1 LSAGLSPI
9 PGKLRL
15 KQSKLVFV
23 GKFGI
28 ANHSTWFESS
38 SRPRYVQLPMKIAV
52 MPGDG
57 VGKEVVPEG
66 LKVLKQAAR
75 QFGFTYSTTDYPFG
89 GEYYLQTKQTLP
101 DSALKELAAHD
112 AILFGAV
119 GVDPRGSAQIPQGIL
134 ETEILLKMR
143 FELDQYIN
151 LRPTKLLPGVPT
163 PLKNATP
170 ADIDM
175 VIVRENTEG
184 LYAGNGGFL
193 YKNTPHEVANQI
205 EVTTR
210 HGVERCIRYAFEYAK
225 QFNRKKVILVAKT
238 NVLRFAHNLWLRA
251 FEQVKAE
258 YPAIQTDYHHVDAC
272 TMYLVTRPQIYDVIV
287 TTNMFG
293 DIITDLGA
301 AIQGGM
307 GMAASGNLNPS
318 RQAASMFEP
327 VHGSAPDIAG
337 KNWAN
342 PIATFLSVA
351 MMLDFLGQNRAA
363 RAIQN
368 ACQEVVADKK
378 HHTRDLGGTANT
390 TDVGDAVCAK
400 LKS

>member
-1 LSAGLSPI
+1 M
-9 PGKLRL
+9 
-15 KQSKLVFV
+15 
-23 GKFGI
+23 
-28 ANHSTWFESS
+28 N
-38 SRPRYVQLPMKIAV
+38 IAV

-66 LKVLKQAAR
+66 LKVLKAASEK
-75 QFGFTYSTTDYPFG
+75 FGFTYTTKHFPHG
-89 GEYYLQTKQTLP
+89 AEHYLATGVTLP
-101 DSALKELAAHD
+101 EADLKELGSHD

-119 GVDPRGSAQIPQGIL
+119 GADPRGNAKIPQGLI
-134 ETEILLKMR
+134 ETDILLKMR

-163 PLKNATP
+163 PLANVKP
-170 ADIDM
+170 GDIDM

-184 LYAGNGGFL
+184 LYCQNGGFL

-210 HGVERCIRYAFEYAK
+210 
-225 QFNRKKVILVAKT
+225 KKVTLVAKT
-238 NVLRFAHNLWLRA
+238 NVLRFAHNLWMRA
-251 FEQVKAE
+251 FEEVKKE
-258 YPAIQTDYHHVDAC
+258 YPGLETDYHHVDAC
-272 TMYLVTRPQIYDVIV
+272 CMYMVAKPKSYDVIV

-307 GMAASGNLNPS
+307 GMAASGNLNPTKKY
-318 RQAASMFEP
+318 ASMFEP

-337 KNWAN
+337 KGYAN

-351 MMLDFLGQNRAA
+351 MMLDFLGQPKAA
-363 RAIQN
+363 QAVNQ
-368 ACQEVVADKK
+368 ACRDLVADPKN
-378 HHTRDLGGTANT
+378 HTRDLGGTAST
-390 TDVGDAVCAK
+390 SQLGDAAVK
-400 LKS
+400 LVQA

>member
-1 LSAGLSPI
+1 
-9 PGKLRL
+9 
-15 KQSKLVFV
+15 
-23 GKFGI
+23 
-28 ANHSTWFESS
+28 
-38 SRPRYVQLPMKIAV
+38 MKIAV

-57 VGKEVVPEG
+57 VGSEVVREG
-66 LKVLKQAAR
+66 LKVLQVAAR
-75 QFGFTYSTTDYPFG
+75 KFGFTYATTDYPFG
-89 GEYYLQTKQTLP
+89 GEYYLKTKETLP

-151 LRPTKLLPGVPT
+151 LRPTKLLPSVPT
-163 PLKNATP
+163 PLKHATP

-175 VIVRENTEG
+175 IIVRENTEG
-184 LYAGNGGFL
+184 LYCQQGGFL

-210 HGVERCIRYAFEYAK
+210 RGVERCIRYAFEYAR
-225 QFNRKKVILVAKT
+225 QFGRKKVTLVAKT

-251 FEQVKAE
+251 FEEVKRE
-258 YPAIQTDYHHVDAC
+258 YAGIETDYHHVDAC
-272 TMYLVTRPQIYDVIV
+272 TMYMVTKPKIYDVIV

-307 GMAASGNLNPS
+307 GMAASGNINPT

-337 KNWAN
+337 KNFAN
-342 PIATFLSVA
+342 PIATVLSVA
-351 MMLDFLGQNRAA
+351 MLLDFLDQKPAA
-363 RAIQN
+363 QAIQQ
-368 ACQEVVADKK
+368 ACADVVADPKN
-378 HHTRDLGGTANT
+378 HTRDLGGTAST
-390 TDVGDAVCAK
+390 TNVGDAVAAK
-400 LKS
+400 LS

>member
-1 LSAGLSPI
+1 
-9 PGKLRL
+9 
-15 KQSKLVFV
+15 
-23 GKFGI
+23 
-28 ANHSTWFESS
+28 
-38 SRPRYVQLPMKIAV
+38 MKIAV

-66 LKVLKQAAR
+66 LKILKEAAR
-75 QFGFTYSTTDYPFG
+75 KFGFTYTTTDYPFG
-89 GEYYLQTKQTLP
+89 GEYYLEKKITLP
-101 DSALKELAAHD
+101 DSALAELAAHD

-119 GVDPRGSAQIPQGIL
+119 GVDPRGSAQIPQGLI
-134 ETEILLKMR
+134 EAEILLKMR

-151 LRPTKLLPGVPT
+151 LRPTRLLPGVPT
-163 PLKNATP
+163 PLRNAKP
-170 ADIDM
+170 ADVDM
-175 VIVRENTEG
+175 IIVRENTEG
-184 LYAGNGGFL
+184 LYCQNGGFL

-225 QFNRKKVILVAKT
+225 QFGRTKVTLVAKT

-251 FEQVKAE
+251 FEEVKAE
-258 YPAIQTDYHHVDAC
+258 FPGIATDYHHVDAC
-272 TMYLVTRPQIYDVIV
+272 TMYMVTKPQVYDVIV

-307 GMAASGNLNPS
+307 GMAASGNLNPT
-318 RQAASMFEP
+318 RKTASMFEP

-337 KNWAN
+337 KGLAN

-351 MMLDFLGQNRAA
+351 MMLDFLGQPKAA
-363 RAIQN
+363 QSIQQ
-368 ACQEVVADKK
+368 ACQTVVADPRN
-378 HHTRDLGGTANT
+378 HPRDLGGAAT
-390 TDVGDAVCAK
+390 TRQVGDAVLDAMK
-400 LKS
+400 

>member
-1 LSAGLSPI
+1 M
-9 PGKLRL
+9 R
-15 KQSKLVFV
+15 
-23 GKFGI
+23 
-28 ANHSTWFESS
+28 
-38 SRPRYVQLPMKIAV
+38 IAV

-57 VGKEVVPEG
+57 IGKDVIPEG
-66 LKVLKQAAR
+66 LKVLKEVAR
-75 QFGFTYSTTDYPFG
+75 RFEFTYTTTDYPFG
-89 GEYYLQTKQTLP
+89 GEHYLATKQTLP

-112 AILFGAV
+112 AIIFGAV

-163 PLKNATP
+163 PLANIGP
-170 ADIDM
+170 GDIDM

-184 LYAGNGGFL
+184 LYCGNGGFL
-193 YKNTPHEVANQI
+193 YKDTPHEVGNQI

-210 HGVERCIRYAFEYAK
+210 RGVERAIRFGFEYAK
-225 QFNRKKVILVAKT
+225 KFGRKKVTLVAKT
-238 NVLRFAHNLWLRA
+238 NVLRFAHNLWQRA
-251 FEQVKAE
+251 FEAVKHDYADIE
-258 YPAIQTDYHHVDAC
+258 TEYHHVDAC
-272 TMYLVTRPQIYDVIV
+272 TMYMVTKPRIYDVIV

-307 GMAASGNLNPS
+307 GMAASGNINPT

-337 KNWAN
+337 KGFAN

-351 MMLDFLGQNRAA
+351 MMLDFLGQPQAA
-363 RAIQN
+363 ANIN
-368 ACQEVVADKK
+368 KACRDVVADRKN
-378 HHTRDLGGTANT
+378 HTRDLGGTAST
-390 TDVGDAVCAK
+390 SQVGEALCARIG
-400 LKS
+400 S

>member
-1 LSAGLSPI
+1 
-9 PGKLRL
+9 
-15 KQSKLVFV
+15 
-23 GKFGI
+23 
-28 ANHSTWFESS
+28 
-38 SRPRYVQLPMKIAV
+38 MKIAV

-57 VGKEVVPEG
+57 VGKEVIPQG
-66 LKVLKQAAR
+66 LRVLSAAAKK
-75 QFGFTYSTTDYPFG
+75 FGFAYETTDYPFG
-89 GEYYLQTKQTLP
+89 AEHYLATGVTLP
-101 DSALKELAAHD
+101 ESVLKELGSHD

-119 GVDPRGSAQIPQGIL
+119 GVDPRGMAQIPQGIL
-134 ETEILLKMR
+134 ETEILLRMR

-151 LRPTKLLPGVPT
+151 LRPTRLLPSVPT
-163 PLKNATP
+163 PLRNAGP

-184 LYAGNGGFL
+184 LYCQNGGFL
-193 YKNTPHEVANQI
+193 YKNTPNEVANQI

-225 QFNRKKVILVAKT
+225 QFNRKKVTLVAKT
-238 NVLRFAHNLWLRA
+238 NVLRFAHNLWMRA
-251 FEQVKAE
+251 FEDVKKE
-258 YPAIQTDYHHVDAC
+258 YAGIETDYHHVDAC
-272 TMYLVTRPQIYDVIV
+272 CMYMVAKPKIYDVIV

-307 GMAASGNLNPS
+307 GMAASGNLNPT

-337 KNWAN
+337 KNLAN

-351 MMLDFLGQNRAA
+351 MMLDFLHQPQAA
-363 RAIQN
+363 KAIN
-368 ACQEVVADKK
+368 DACRDVVADKK
-378 HHTRDLGGTANT
+378 NHTRDLGGAAT
-390 TDVGDAVCAK
+390 TTQISDAVAQRIAG
-400 LKS
+400 

>member
-1 LSAGLSPI
+1 
-9 PGKLRL
+9 
-15 KQSKLVFV
+15 
-23 GKFGI
+23 
-28 ANHSTWFESS
+28 
-38 SRPRYVQLPMKIAV
+38 MKIAV

-57 VGKEVVPEG
+57 VGKEVIPEG
-66 LKVLKQAAR
+66 LKILSAVSKK
-75 QFGFTYSTTDYPFG
+75 FGFSYTTTHYPFG
-89 GEYYLQTKQTLP
+89 GEYYLQTRETLP

-151 LRPTKLLPGVPT
+151 LRPTRLLPSVPT
-163 PLKNATP
+163 PLANITP

-184 LYAGNGGFL
+184 LYCQNGGFL
-193 YKNTPHEVANQI
+193 YKGTKHEVANQI

-210 HGVERCIRYAFEYAK
+210 HGVERCIRYAFDYAK
-225 QFNRKKVILVAKT
+225 QFGRKKVTLVAKT
-238 NVLRFAHNLWLRA
+238 NVLRFAHNLWQRA
-251 FEQVKAE
+251 FEEVKAE
-258 YPAIQTDYHHVDAC
+258 YPGIETDYHHVDAC
-272 TMYLVTRPQIYDVIV
+272 TMYMVTKPKTYDVIV

-307 GMAASGNLNPS
+307 GMAASGNLNPT
-318 RQAASMFEP
+318 RQTASMFEP

-337 KNWAN
+337 KGLAN

-351 MMLDFLGQNRAA
+351 MMLDFLGQHDAA
-363 RAIQN
+363 TAVNNAIR
-368 ACQEVVADKK
+368 EVVSDKAN
-378 HHTRDLGGTANT
+378 HTRDLGGTAST
-390 TDVGDAVCAK
+390 GAVTDAVVAT
-400 LKS
+400 LLG

>member
-1 LSAGLSPI
+1 M
-9 PGKLRL
+9 KL
-15 KQSKLVFV
+15 
-23 GKFGI
+23 
-28 ANHSTWFESS
+28 
-38 SRPRYVQLPMKIAV
+38 AV

-66 LKVLKQAAR
+66 LKVLSVVAKK
-75 QFGFTYSTTDYPFG
+75 FGFKYETTPYPFG
-89 GEYYLQTKQTLP
+89 AEHYLETGITLP

-119 GVDPRGSAQIPQGIL
+119 GADPRGNAKIPQGLI
-134 ETEILLKMR
+134 ETDILLKMR

-151 LRPTKLLPGVPT
+151 LRPTRLLAGVPT
-163 PLKNATP
+163 PLANVKAGE
-170 ADIDM
+170 IDM

-184 LYAGNGGFL
+184 LYCQNGGFL
-193 YKNTPHEVANQI
+193 YKGTAHEVANQI

-210 HGVERCIRYAFEYAK
+210 HGVERCVRYAFEYAK
-225 QFNRKKVILVAKT
+225 QQGRKKVTLVAKT
-238 NVLRFAHNLWLRA
+238 NVLRFAHNLWMRA
-251 FEQVKAE
+251 FEQIKGDYAGIE
-258 YPAIQTDYHHVDAC
+258 TDYHHVDAC
-272 TMYLVTRPQIYDVIV
+272 TMYMVTKPKIYDVIV

-307 GMAASGNLNPS
+307 GMAASANLNPT

-337 KNWAN
+337 KNFAN

-351 MMLDFLGQNRAA
+351 MMLDFLNQRDAAAAINR
-363 RAIQN
+363 
-368 ACQEVVADKK
+368 ACQEIVSDPKNQ
-378 HHTRDLGGTANT
+378 TRDLGG
-390 TDVGDAVCAK
+390 
-400 LKS
+400 

>member
-1 LSAGLSPI
+1 
-9 PGKLRL
+9 
-15 KQSKLVFV
+15 
-23 GKFGI
+23 
-28 ANHSTWFESS
+28 
-38 SRPRYVQLPMKIAV
+38 MKIAV

-57 VGKEVVPEG
+57 VGKEVIPQG
-66 LKVLKQAAR
+66 LRVLERCAR
-75 QFGFTYSTTDYPFG
+75 RFGFSYTTTDYPFG
-89 GEYYLQTKQTLP
+89 AEHYLETGITLP

-112 AILFGAV
+112 AIFFGAV
-119 GVDPRGSAQIPQGIL
+119 GADPRGNARIPQGLI
-134 ETEILLKMR
+134 ETDILLKMR

-163 PLKNATP
+163 PLANVQP
-170 ADIDM
+170 GDIDM

-184 LYAGNGGFL
+184 LYCQNGGFL

-210 HGVERCIRYAFEYAK
+210 HGVERAIRFAFEYARI
-225 QFNRKKVILVAKT
+225 FNRKKVSLVAKT

-251 FEQVKAE
+251 FEEVKRD
-258 YPAIQTDYHHVDAC
+258 YPAIETDYHHVDAC
-272 TMYLVTRPQIYDVIV
+272 TMYMVTKPKIYDVIV

-307 GMAASGNLNPS
+307 GMAASGNINPT

-337 KNWAN
+337 KNFAN

-351 MMLDFLGQNRAA
+351 MMLDFLGQGEAA
-363 RAIQN
+363 KAVNQ
-368 ACQEVVADKK
+368 ACRDVVADPKN
-378 HHTRDLGGTANT
+378 HTRDLGGTAT
-390 TDVGDAVCAK
+390 TTQVGDAVCAK
-400 LKS
+400 LS

>member
-1 LSAGLSPI
+1 
-9 PGKLRL
+9 
-15 KQSKLVFV
+15 
-23 GKFGI
+23 
-28 ANHSTWFESS
+28 
-38 SRPRYVQLPMKIAV
+38 MKIAV
-52 MPGDG
+52 MPGDYI
-57 VGKEVVPEG
+57 GKEVVREG
-66 LKVLKQAAR
+66 LKLLDVVSRK
-75 QFGFTYSTTDYPFG
+75 FGFRYETTHYPFG
-89 GEYYLQTKQTLP
+89 AEHYLETGVTLP

-119 GVDPRGSAQIPQGIL
+119 GADPKGNERIPQGLI
-134 ETEILLKMR
+134 ETDILLKMR

-163 PLKNATP
+163 PLKDKTP

-184 LYAGNGGFL
+184 LYCGNGGFL
-193 YKNTPHEVANQI
+193 YKGTKHEVANQI

-210 HGVERCIRYAFEYAK
+210 HGVERAIRYAFEYAV
-225 QFNRKKVILVAKT
+225 QFKRRKVTLVAKT
-238 NVLRFAHNLWLRA
+238 NVLRFAHDLWARTFREVA
-251 FEQVKAE
+251 KE
-258 YPAIQTDYHHVDAC
+258 YPSIANDYHHVDAC
-272 TMYLVTRPQIYDVIV
+272 TMYMVTKPSIYDVIV

-307 GMAASGNLNPS
+307 GMAASGNLNPT

-337 KNWAN
+337 KNQAN

-351 MMLDFLGQNRAA
+351 MMLDFLSQPQAA
-363 RAIQN
+363 DAIRD
-368 ACQEVVADKK
+368 ACQRVLLDPKN
-378 HHTRDLGGTANT
+378 HPRDLGGNAGT
-390 TDVGDAVCAK
+390 TQVGDAVCGAI
-400 LKS
+400 

>member
-1 LSAGLSPI
+1 
-9 PGKLRL
+9 
-15 KQSKLVFV
+15 
-23 GKFGI
+23 
-28 ANHSTWFESS
+28 
-38 SRPRYVQLPMKIAV
+38 MKIAV

-66 LKVLKQAAR
+66 LKVLKEAAR
-75 QFGFTYSTTDYPFG
+75 KFGFTYSTTDYPFG
-89 GEYYLQTKQTLP
+89 GEYYLEKKITLP

-143 FELDQYIN
+143 FELDQYVN

-163 PLKNATP
+163 PLKNAGP
-170 ADIDM
+170 GDIDM
-175 VIVRENTEG
+175 IIVRENTEG
-184 LYAGNGGFL
+184 LYCGNGGFL

-210 HGVERCIRYAFEYAK
+210 HGVERTIRYAFEYAK
-225 QFNRKKVILVAKT
+225 QFGRKKVTLVAKT
-238 NVLRFAHNLWLRA
+238 NVLRFAHNLWARA
-251 FEQVKAE
+251 FEEVKSE
-258 YPAIQTDYHHVDAC
+258 YPGIATDYHHVDAC
-272 TMYLVTRPQIYDVIV
+272 TMYMVTKPQIYDVIV

-307 GMAASGNLNPS
+307 GMAASGNLNPT

-337 KNWAN
+337 KGYAN

-351 MMLDFLGQNRAA
+351 MMLEFLGQGAA
-363 RAIQN
+363 SRSILK
-368 ACQEVVADKK
+368 ACQDVVADKK
-378 HHTRDLGGTANT
+378 NHTRDLGGTANT
-390 TDVGDAVCAK
+390 SDVGNAVCAK
-400 LKS
+400 MAS

>member
-1 LSAGLSPI
+1 
-9 PGKLRL
+9 
-15 KQSKLVFV
+15 
-23 GKFGI
+23 
-28 ANHSTWFESS
+28 
-38 SRPRYVQLPMKIAV
+38 MKIAV

-57 VGKEVVPEG
+57 VGKEVIPQG
-66 LKVLKQAAR
+66 LKVLQIAAKK
-75 QFGFTYSTTDYPFG
+75 FGFSYSTTDYPFG
-89 GEYYLQTKQTLP
+89 AEHYLKTKITLP

-119 GVDPRGSAQIPQGIL
+119 GADPRGNAQIPQGLI
-134 ETEILLKMR
+134 ETDILLKMR

-151 LRPTKLLPGVPT
+151 LRPTRLLAGVPT
-163 PLKNATP
+163 PLANINP
-170 ADIDM
+170 GDIDM

-184 LYAGNGGFL
+184 LYCQNGGFL

-210 HGVERCIRYAFEYAK
+210 HGVERAIRYAFEYAR
-225 QFNRKKVILVAKT
+225 QFGRKKVTLVAKT
-238 NVLRFAHNLWLRA
+238 NVLRFAHNLWQRA
-251 FEQVKAE
+251 FDAVAAE
-258 YPAIQTDYHHVDAC
+258 YADIANDYHHVDAC
-272 TMYLVTRPQIYDVIV
+272 TMYMVTKPKTYDVIV

-307 GMAASGNLNPS
+307 GMAASGNLNPT

-337 KNWAN
+337 KGLAN

-351 MMLDFLGQNRAA
+351 MMLDFLGQPQAA
-363 RAIQN
+363 TAINN
-368 ACQEVVADKK
+368 ACRDVIADRKN
-378 HHTRDLGGTANT
+378 HTRDLGGQASTQQ
-390 TDVGDAVCAK
+390 VGEAVCAK
-400 LKS
+400 LG

>member
-1 LSAGLSPI
+1 M
-9 PGKLRL
+9 R
-15 KQSKLVFV
+15 
-23 GKFGI
+23 
-28 ANHSTWFESS
+28 
-38 SRPRYVQLPMKIAV
+38 IAV

-57 VGKEVVPEG
+57 IGKEVVPAG
-66 LKVLKQAAR
+66 LKVLQVVAR
-75 QFGFTYSTTDYPFG
+75 RFGFSYTTTDYPFG
-89 GEYYLQTKQTLP
+89 GEHYLASGQTLP

-119 GVDPRGSAQIPQGIL
+119 GVDPRGSAKIPQGIL

-151 LRPTKLLPGVPT
+151 LRPTRLLPGVPT
-163 PLKNATP
+163 PLKNAAP

-184 LYAGNGGFL
+184 LYCQNGGFL
-193 YKNTPHEVANQI
+193 YKNTPYEVANQI

-210 HGVERCIRYAFEYAK
+210 RGVERCVRYAFEYAR
-225 QFNRKKVILVAKT
+225 QFKRKKVTLVAKT
-238 NVLRFAHNLWLRA
+238 NVLRFAHNLWQRT
-251 FEQVKAE
+251 FEEVKASFPE
-258 YPAIQTDYHHVDAC
+258 IATDYHHVDAC
-272 TMYLVTRPQIYDVIV
+272 TMYMVTRPKTYDVIV

-307 GMAASGNLNPS
+307 GMAASANLNPT

-337 KNWAN
+337 KNMAN

-351 MMLDFLGQNRAA
+351 MMLEFLKQPAA
-363 RAIQN
+363 ASAIHA
-368 ACQEVVADKK
+368 ACAAVVADPKN
-378 HHTRDLGGTANT
+378 HTADLGGKASMSAVT
-390 TDVGDAVCAK
+390 DAVCAAIDTH
-400 LKS
+400 SPNNPDRTPSI

>member
-1 LSAGLSPI
+1 
-9 PGKLRL
+9 
-15 KQSKLVFV
+15 
-23 GKFGI
+23 
-28 ANHSTWFESS
+28 
-38 SRPRYVQLPMKIAV
+38 MKIAV

-57 VGKEVVPEG
+57 VGKEVIPEG
-66 LKVLKQAAR
+66 LKVLGVVAKK
-75 QFGFTYSTTDYPFG
+75 FNFTFDTTDYPFG
-89 GEYYLQTKQTLP
+89 AEHYLQTKITLP
-101 DSALKELAAHD
+101 DTAMKELAAHD

-119 GVDPRGSAQIPQGIL
+119 GADPRGSAQIPQGLI
-134 ETEILLKMR
+134 ESEILLRMR

-151 LRPTKLLPGVPT
+151 LRPTRLLPGVPT
-163 PLKNATP
+163 PLKTAGP
-170 ADIDM
+170 DDINM

-184 LYAGNGGFL
+184 LYCGNGGFL
-193 YKNTPHEVANQI
+193 YKDTPHEVANQI

-210 HGVERCIRYAFEYAK
+210 RGVERCIRYAFEYAK
-225 QFNRKKVILVAKT
+225 SHGRNKVTLVAKT

-251 FEQVKAE
+251 FEEIKSDYATIE
-258 YPAIQTDYHHVDAC
+258 TDYHHVDATC
-272 TMYLVTRPQIYDVIV
+272 MYMVTRPRIYDVIV

-307 GMAASGNLNPS
+307 GMAASGNINPT

-351 MMLDFLGQNRAA
+351 MMLEFLNQADAA
-363 RAIQN
+363 SAIYK
-368 ACQEVVADKK
+368 ACQDVVIDPKN
-378 HHTRDLGGTANT
+378 HTRDLGGSAT
-390 TDVGDAVCAK
+390 TTEVGDAVAGR
-400 LKS
+400 LSS